1 MNGYGYLYI
10 EKMTKGGSYTIQVS
24 NLNWGQDSVKDF
36 TVAVYSAAAVT
47 ITDEDGNEGVK
58 FKTRKLSNR
67 DDPQDKEDDPE
78 SGEED
83 EDEDDP
89 ESDEEDEDEEDPE
102 KEDADDKRKKQRK
115 RNLKPKPD

>member
-47 ITDEDGNEGVK
+47 ITDEDGNEGVN

-67 DDPQDKEDDPE
+67 DDPQDK
-78 SGEED
+78 
-83 EDEDDP
+83 EDDP

-102 KEDADDKRKKQRK
+102 KEDADDKRKKQQK